1 MISDI
6 TYAVSE
12 MTSAVHAFN
21 QKWPALVTNGC
32 VWKIPL
38 LDEPR
43 AKSVIEPEV
52 LLGQAAIDEAIKAIA
67 AFYREPN
74 QFPGTVMRLP
84 GWFALRESVV
94 PDLLHIQDLKQRI
107 VDVIESTRLE
117 LNAPPYMRSN
127 LLRSATS
134 NNISQKQLIRC
145 PQAFDGQPRL
155 LVFTW
160 AGHTSGTERI
170 PVNLVRQQLQSKA
183 QLQADKNGVAI
194 DQTPAAIEAV
204 AIANL
209 PDSVHLARYKK
220 VAPHP
225 RLMLYFSDSTRY
237 DAMIHANLPVFFMDS
252 DPEVRGLDSFNLAAR
267 SSQRPDTG
275 SRQLVV
281 PSMGLYLSGKD
292 VSGKSA
298 AGAGQV
304 VALRVPLEIDSTYNR
319 NE

>member
-145 PQAFDGQPRL
+145 RKPSTDNRGSWSLRGQ
-155 LVFTW
+155 
-160 AGHTSGTERI
+160 GI
-170 PVNLVRQQLQSKA
+170 P
-183 QLQADKNGVAI
+183 
-194 DQTPAAIEAV
+194 P
-204 AIANL
+204 
-209 PDSVHLARYKK
+209 
-220 VAPHP
+220 
-225 RLMLYFSDSTRY
+225 
-237 DAMIHANLPVFFMDS
+237 
-252 DPEVRGLDSFNLAAR
+252 
-267 SSQRPDTG
+267 
-275 SRQLVV
+275 V
-281 PSMGLYLSGKD
+281 PS
-292 VSGKSA
+292 VSRSISCASSCKAKPNCRPTRTVWPSIKHRRPSRRLRSPISRTLCTWRATRKSRPIL
-298 AGAGQV
+298 GSCCTFQT
-304 VALRVPLEIDSTYNR
+304 ALDTTP
-319 NE
+319 